1 MKRPSFEDLVLWQE
15 GDLLAVNK
23 PPLIATLDE
32 RTPGQSSLLRMAR
45 AWNPALTPCHRL
57 DKETSG
63 VMLFAGSEDAYRSV
77 AIAFEKRQVNKVYHA
92 LVSGI
97 HRFDNQAIDLP
108 LGQGRD
114 GSVRVDFRN
123 GKSALT
129 YVNSLAYFR
138 HFTLLECRPVTGR
151 THQIR
156 VHLASQNC
164 LIVADQVYGGEFP
177 LLSEIKGRKYRMSKN
192 QELET
197 PMMRRLALHAH
208 AVSIDSPG
216 LQIPAIEAPY
226 SHDFEVLLK
235 LLGKYDS

>member
-1 MKRPSFEDLVLWQE
+1 MKRPSFEDMILWQK
-15 GDLLAVNK
+15 DDVLAVNK
-23 PPLIATLDE
+23 PPLLASLDE
-32 RTPGQSSLLRMAR
+32 RVPGSANLLRMAK

-63 VMLFAGSEDAYRSV
+63 VMLFAASEQAYRSV
-77 AIAFEKRQVNKVYHA
+77 AMAFEKRQVTKVYHA
-92 LVSGI
+92 IVGGI
-97 HRFDNQAIDLP
+97 HRFDQQAIDLP

-114 GSVRVDFRN
+114 GSVRVDFRE

-129 YVNSLAYFR
+129 YVHSLAYFR

-164 LIVADQVYGGEFP
+164 QIVADQVYGGEYP
-177 LLSEIKGRKYRMSKN
+177 LLSTIKGRKYRMSKD

-197 PMMRRLALHAH
+197 PMMRRLALHAYS
-208 AVSIDSPG
+208 VGIESPE

-226 SHDFEVLLK
+226 PRDFEVLLR
-235 LLGKYDS
+235 LLRKFDS

>member
-1 MKRPSFEDLVLWQE
+1 
-15 GDLLAVNK
+15 
-23 PPLIATLDE
+23 
-32 RTPGQSSLLRMAR
+32 
-45 AWNPALTPCHRL
+45 
-57 DKETSG
+57 
-63 VMLFAGSEDAYRSV
+63 
-77 AIAFEKRQVNKVYHA
+77 
-92 LVSGI
+92 
-97 HRFDNQAIDLP
+97 
-108 LGQGRD
+108 
-114 GSVRVDFRN
+114 
-123 GKSALT
+123 
-129 YVNSLAYFR
+129 VNSLAYFR